1 MKERGLRMKLRIMTY
16 NIHSGRDAWGRL
28 DLAAIGE
35 FIRTLNPDILALNEV
50 RMGTSDVNG
59 DEQARTL
66 AAQLGMHWTF
76 APAIPYLGGQYGI
89 AVLSR
94 FPIVRT
100 DFWPV
105 KPVPV
110 EQRETY
116 YEDRVLLRA
125 LVDAGRP
132 VAVYTSHYGLSNAE
146 RVNAVD
152 LTLKH
157 LKDETIPTVFMGDLN
172 MEPDDPLIARLKT
185 EMTDSAEGRSFLTF
199 SADKPEIRIDY
210 LFLRGPFRVLNAF
223 APTSTASDHLPH
235 VTDVEL

>member
-1 MKERGLRMKLRIMTY
+1 MVDCHIHMVLNGIWWKDAIARHQSAPQEPLIRAVLSHYQALGCRYLRDGGDR
-16 NIHSGRDAWGRL
+16 WG
-28 DLAAIGE
+28 
-35 FIRTLNPDILALNEV
+35 V
-50 RMGTSDVNG
+50 C
-59 DEQARTL
+59 TL

-76 APAIPYLGGQYGI
+76 APAIPYRGGQYGI

-105 KPVPV
+105 KSVPV
-110 EQRETY
+110 EQREKY

-223 APTSTASDHLPH
+223 APTSTVSDHLPH

>member
-110 EQRETY
+110 EQREKY
-116 YEDRVLLRA
+116 YEDRAPLWTR
-125 LVDAGRP
+125 
-132 VAVYTSHYGLSNAE
+132 
-146 RVNAVD
+146 
-152 LTLKH
+152 
-157 LKDETIPTVFMGDLN
+157 GD
-172 MEPDDPLIARLKT
+172 PSPCTPAITACRT
-185 EMTDSAEGRSFLTF
+185 RSA
-199 SADKPEIRIDY
+199 
-210 LFLRGPFRVLNAF
+210 
-223 APTSTASDHLPH
+223 
-235 VTDVEL
+235 

>member
-1 MKERGLRMKLRIMTY
+1 MKLRIMTY

-35 FIRTLNPDILALNEV
+35 FIQTLKPDILALNEV
-50 RMGTSDVNG
+50 RMRTSDVNG

-66 AAQLGMHWTF
+66 AAQLGMNWTF
-76 APAIPYLGGQYGI
+76 APAIPYMGGLYGI

-94 FPIVRT
+94 FPVVLAEY
-100 DFWPV
+100 WPV
-105 KPVPV
+105 KPVP
-110 EQRETY
+110 EEERERY

-125 LVDAGRP
+125 VVDAGRP
-132 VAVYTSHYGLSNAE
+132 VAVYTSHYGLSHAE

-152 LTLKH
+152 LTLAH
-157 LKDETIPTVFMGDLN
+157 VKDETNPVVFMGDLN
-172 MEPDDPLIARLKT
+172 MEPDDPLISRLKA

-210 LFLRGPFRVLNAF
+210 LFLRGPFRVLDAF
-223 APTSTASDHLPH
+223 APVSTASDHLPH